1 MIDYSL
7 ILTINYP
14 NSQWS
19 LNGDSYDG
27 LSWYSDTP
35 KPTQEELDA
44 LWPSTQESIAKKACK
59 QQASELLYDTD
70 WTTIADV
77 ANPVNS
83 PYLKNQADFIVYRN
97 QIRKLAVNPVVDPVF
112 PPKPQEIWG

>member
-1 MIDYSL
+1 MIDYTQ
-7 ILTINYP
+7 ILLLNYP
-14 NSQWS
+14 NTSWS
-19 LNGDSYDG
+19 LSGDDYSG
-27 LSWYSDTP
+27 LSWFSDTP

-97 QIRKLAVNPVVDPVF
+97 EIRKLAVNPVANPVF